1 MAFRN
6 LYNAGN
12 EKVIVDAKTQFQFGT
27 ASFDVFVDN
36 FLCNQKTKGKT
47 MFVLVKNDNY
57 L

>member
-6 LYNAGN
+6 LYTAGN

-27 ASFDVFVDN
+27 ASFVVFVDN
-36 FLCNQKTKGKT
+36 FLRNQKTKWET
-47 MFVLVKNDNY
+47 IFALFKNDNY